1 MRSSE
6 LMLSMIDE
14 LLGLSGGSR
23 QRRASKVPGP
33 TGRPHTHSAIVL
45 DRFRNGENLVH
56 PMIHYP

>member
-1 MRSSE
+1 
-6 LMLSMIDE
+6 MLSMIDE